1 MADDPKKKP
10 ETAPADKGAPNAGK
24 KKKQI
29 MAGAAVGVIGLAFLA
44 STLAAPKKAEYKVF
58 EGPFVAPVSGE
69 SEFTANLADKARKR
83 FLLLKL
89 NAVYEAFDQ
98 NYVPQRQADPIYT
111 ALVSNAILDI
121 ASKYSEEVMNE
132 EVGNNFLA
140 ELQQA
145 LDPVLFPVHVGKA
158 PTPADQDPQSGLR
171 MGTSADEST
180 LRGSLYDH
188 KLTISAKD
196 KKLRLDSGPPLT
208 FQGTERDL
216 RVESEL
222 GRTLFIDVTGL
233 KENFEGQVMVGVYGR
248 VRELLKEK
256 FNVQ

>member
-10 ETAPADKGAPNAGK
+10 EAAPADKSGASPAK
-24 KKKQI
+24 KKKMI
-29 MAGAAVGVIGLAFLA
+29 AGAAAGVIGLAYLL

-58 EGPFVAPVSGE
+58 EGPFVAPVSGT

-89 NAVYEAFDQ
+89 NAVYEGFDQ
-98 NYVPQRQADPIYT
+98 AYVAQRQADPIYT

-121 ASKYSEEVMNE
+121 ASKYNEEVMNE
-132 EVGNNFLA
+132 EVGKNFLA
-140 ELQQA
+140 ELQRA
-145 LDPVLFPVHVGKA
+145 LDPLLFPVHVGKA
-158 PTPADQDPQSGLR
+158 PTPADQDPNSGLR
-171 MGTSADEST
+171 MGTSADAST

-188 KLTISAKD
+188 KLTVSAKE
-196 KKLRLDSGPPLT
+196 KKLRLDNGPPIV

-222 GRTLFIDVTGL
+222 GRTVFIDVTGL
-233 KENFEGQVMVGVYGR
+233 KPDFEGQVLVGVYGR